1 MIMKINTQNTHQ
13 TNQPQNKNWVGES
26 KIPMPG
32 SDGVS
37 FKDLVAV
44 KTEMQN
50 LKIGVVQKK

>member
-1 MIMKINTQNTHQ
+1 MKVITQNIGHTH
-13 TNQPQNKNWVGES
+13 QPQNKNWVGES

-32 SDGVS
+32 SDGVN

-50 LKIGVVQKK
+50 LKIGSFQKKQ

>member
-1 MIMKINTQNTHQ
+1 MKVNTQSVTH
-13 TNQPQNKNWVGES
+13 THQPQNKNWVGES

-50 LKIGVVQKK
+50 LKIGSLQKK

>member
-1 MIMKINTQNTHQ
+1 MKINTQTAHP
-13 TNQPQNKNWVGES
+13 TNQTQNKNWVGES
-26 KIPMPG
+26 KIPIPG

-50 LKIGVVQKK
+50 LKIGATQKK